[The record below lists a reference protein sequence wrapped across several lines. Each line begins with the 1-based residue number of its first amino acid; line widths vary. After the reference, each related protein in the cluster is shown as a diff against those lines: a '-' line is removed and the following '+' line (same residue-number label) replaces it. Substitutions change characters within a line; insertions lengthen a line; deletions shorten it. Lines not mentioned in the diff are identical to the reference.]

1 MIKDCQRFFE
11 RIYEKTGD
19 RILIDAHSPKDGT
32 YVLVKIYDDKIK
44 AEQEFEIHF
53 DKKNRKLCYDPEDNE
68 EFIKMY
74 DYYSALISTNKSI
87 DSEKKIH
94 SNNFL
99 SFAVKKKNI
108 SKKKSNISKK
118 KSNIS
123 NVELMMEIIKKYYET
138 LRNPKL
144 KYSKNKLTLK
154 LYEEVENEIGTPDIE
169 SIDRIETWIKDYIFS
184 YDADKKNGADKEEY
198 LKIFF
203 RFEDEEKTKN
213 MYLKEYER
221 YIFPNLY
228 NNNDHNEQIKG
239 ITYGL
244 PNDNMG
250 MNPKKP
256 FLDNK
261 SRGGIKV
268 PYLLPQ
274 QEAFMQKKFFDYLMN
289 ASKEGQKNIYFNVE
303 KFEEETD
310 NILNIIERCRDEE
323 LPETAFSGYYMR
335 VESETEGAVIK
346 NFQNITNFSPNLK
359 KTFLYKKYL
368 TKKDWYLKGDKE
380 EITQAKELQV
390 LINNV
395 FFDGKLAGNFFTPA
409 SELSKKD
416 SALKR
421 NLLEYRDLI
430 WKWIR
435 SGAKPDPKVG
445 ERLNKLAIRSIKGA
459 LKDVNLGKVKDQF
472 CLKQSIKFYFCADKE
487 RDEKMLNIGEK
498 LLEKVSKE
506 ESWEI
511 EDDEM
516 YFYAVGQLAEYFL
529 SQSKAGK
536 KPLSK
541 INPFLEAKDDDK
553 VKELLMRDFKK
564 YNYQIESYYLKF
576 MRLYASVSAY
586 KPKGAILEDYILQ
599 GFLDEGVVF
608 ATQKEK
614 NKQTGGN

>member
-11 RIYEKTGD
+11 KIYEKTGD

-32 YVLVKIYDDKIK
+32 YVLVKIYDDKIE
-44 AEQEFEIHF
+44 AEQEFEVYF

-74 DYYSALISTNKSI
+74 DYYSALISMNKPI
-87 DSEKKIH
+87 DSKKKIH

-99 SFAVKKKNI
+99 SFAVKKSSI
-108 SKKKSNISKK
+108 FDGGLTS
-118 KSNIS
+118 
-123 NVELMMEIIKKYYET
+123 EIIKKYYET

-144 KYSKNKLTLK
+144 KYGEKKKALK

-169 SIDRIETWIKDYIFS
+169 FIDRIETWINDNISRYG
-184 YDADKKNGADKEEY
+184 ADKKEY

-303 KFEEETD
+303 KLEEETD
-310 NILNIIERCRDEE
+310 NVLNIIERCRDEE

-335 VESETEGAVIK
+335 VVEVK
-346 NFQNITNFSPNLK
+346 NRKDKEEAGIQDFQIITNFSPNLK

-368 TKKDWYLKGDKE
+368 TKKDGYLKGDKE

-395 FFDGKLAGNFFTPA
+395 FFDGKLANNFFTPA
-409 SELSKKD
+409 SELSLNN

-445 ERLNKLAIRSIKGA
+445 ERLDKLAIRSIKGS
-459 LKDVNLGKVKDQF
+459 LKDGNLGKVKDGNLGKVKDQF
-472 CLKQSIKFYFCADKE
+472 CLKQSIKFYFYADKE
-487 RDEKMLNIGEK
+487 RNEKMLNIGEK

-516 YFYAVGQLAEYFL
+516 YFYAVGKLAEYFL
-529 SQSKAGK
+529 SQSKAEK

-553 VKELLMRDFKK
+553 IKELLMRDFKK
-564 YNYQIESYYLKF
+564 YNYQIGQYYLKF
-576 MRLYASVSAY
+576 KCLYASVSAY

-599 GFLDEGVVF
+599 GFLDESVIF
-608 ATQKEK
+608 SAQKEK
-614 NKQTGGN
+614 NKKKGGN

>member
-11 RIYEKTGD
+11 KIYEKTGD

-32 YVLVKIYDDKIK
+32 YVLVKIYDDKIE
-44 AEQEFEIHF
+44 AEQEFEVHV

-68 EFIKMY
+68 EFIKMC
-74 DYYSALISTNKSI
+74 DYYSALISMNKPI
-87 DSEKKIH
+87 DSKKKIH

-99 SFAVKKKNI
+99 SFAV
-108 SKKKSNISKK
+108 
-118 KSNIS
+118 
-123 NVELMMEIIKKYYET
+123 IKKYYET

-144 KYSKNKLTLK
+144 KYKGKALK
-154 LYEEVENEIGTPDIE
+154 LYEEVESEIGTPDIE
-169 SIDRIETWIKDYIFS
+169 SIDRIETWINDNIS
-184 YDADKKNGADKEEY
+184 YYGADEKRY

-203 RFEDEEKTKN
+203 QFDDEEKTKD
-213 MYLKEYER
+213 MHLKEYKR
-221 YIFPNLY
+221 YIYPNLY
-228 NNNDHNEQIKG
+228 NSNNYNEQIKG

-250 MNPKKP
+250 MNEKKP

-472 CLKQSIKFYFCADKE
+472 CLKQSIKFYFYADKE

-529 SQSKAGK
+529 SQSKAGR

-553 VKELLMRDFKK
+553 IKELLVRDFKK

-599 GFLDEGVVF
+599 GFLDEGVIF
-608 ATQKEK
+608 AEQKEK